1 MPAVRPS
8 KTSGRSIA
16 LSFALL
22 ISCLCIARA
31 EDDGRLSRQN
41 LGGIEALIRTEIA
54 ERRIPGA
61 VVMIQRGGRTVYLE
75 AFGWRDEVR
84 KLPMTSDTI
93 FRIYSMTKPIT
104 TVAALMLVDDGKLKL
119 DDPVAKYIPAFAQTK
134 VGVERR
140 NARGEA
146 ELELVPQ
153 ERPMTIEDLMRH
165 SSGITTGSYGD
176 SLVRKAYA
184 ASNLF
189 EGELDNAVLAE
200 RIARLPLGE
209 QPGTF
214 WDYGLSTDV
223 LGRVIEV
230 VSGQSLYEFEK
241 QRLFDPL
248 RMKDTFYRAV
258 HARRQ
263 HRLAHLLARD
273 SVIRDSRWHTLR
285 AMREY
290 ESGAGGLV
298 STVFDYA
305 RFCEMILRGGELDG
319 RRYLKPETFAIM
331 ASNRLWPTS
340 NVNPTAY
347 YFPGDGFGFGLGFAV
362 RTWRGVGNPPGSI
375 GELKWDGA
383 LGTYFWI
390 DPKED
395 MFVILLMQTPT
406 WAERIKPM
414 LKRVVY
420 DALAPSRRGS
430 EASLNPGDADL
441 KCFAC

>member
-1 MPAVRPS
+1 MRM
-8 KTSGRSIA
+8 
-16 LSFALL
+16 LL
-22 ISCLCIARA
+22 QMIARKA
-31 EDDGRLSRQN
+31 AVTSLIVLAAVTAASATDERDDRRLKREN
-41 LGGIEALIRTEIA
+41 LGAINTLIRTEMA
-54 ERRIPGA
+54 ERHIPGA
-61 VVMIQRGGRTVYLE
+61 VVMIQRQGKTLYLE
-75 AFGWRDEVR
+75 AFGWRDEAKKV
-84 KLPMTSDTI
+84 PMTTDTI
-93 FRIYSMTKPIT
+93 FQIYSMTKPIT
-104 TVAALMLVDDGKLKL
+104 TVAALMLVDDGKLRL
-119 DDPVAKYIPAFAQTK
+119 DDPVAKYIPAFADTK
-134 VGVERR
+134 VGVERK
-140 NARGEA
+140 NAEGA
-146 ELELVPQ
+146 TVLELVPQ

-184 ASNLF
+184 ASNLY
-189 EGELDNAVLAE
+189 EGDFDNAQLAD
-200 RIARLPLGE
+200 RVARLPLAE
-209 QPGTF
+209 QPGTE

-248 RMKDTFYRAV
+248 GMKDTAYRLLDRAK
-258 HARRQ
+258 Q
-263 HRLAHLLARD
+263 PRLAELLPEDNVVRNALQRNPR
-273 SVIRDSRWHTLR
+273 VPRRF
-285 AMREY
+285 

-298 STVFDYA
+298 STVSDYA

-319 RRYLKPETFAIM
+319 RRYLKPETFKLM
-331 ASNRLWPTS
+331 ASNRLWPVS
-340 NVNPTAY
+340 GVNPSAY

-362 RTWRGVGNPPGSI
+362 RTGPGVANPPGSI

-414 LKRVVY
+414 LKRIVY
-420 DALAPSRRGS
+420 DAFG
-430 EASLNPGDADL
+430 
-441 KCFAC
+441 K

>member
-1 MPAVRPS
+1 M
-8 KTSGRSIA
+8 
-16 LSFALL
+16 
-22 ISCLCIARA
+22 IARKA
-31 EDDGRLSRQN
+31 AVTSLIVLAAVTAASATDERDDRRLKREN
-41 LGGIEALIRTEIA
+41 LGAINTLIRTEMA
-54 ERRIPGA
+54 ERHIPGA
-61 VVMIQRGGRTVYLE
+61 VVMIQRQGKTLYLE
-75 AFGWRDEVR
+75 AFGWRDEAKKV
-84 KLPMTSDTI
+84 PMTTDTI
-93 FRIYSMTKPIT
+93 FQIYSMTKPIT
-104 TVAALMLVDDGKLKL
+104 TVAALMLVDDGKLRL
-119 DDPVAKYIPAFAQTK
+119 DDPVAKYIPAFADTK
-134 VGVERR
+134 VGVERK
-140 NARGEA
+140 NAEGA
-146 ELELVPQ
+146 TVLELVPQ

-184 ASNLF
+184 ASNLY
-189 EGELDNAVLAE
+189 EGDFDNAQLAD
-200 RIARLPLGE
+200 RVARLPLAE
-209 QPGTF
+209 QPGTE

-248 RMKDTFYRAV
+248 GMKDTAYRLLDRAK
-258 HARRQ
+258 Q
-263 HRLAHLLARD
+263 PRLAELLPEDNVVRNALQRNPR
-273 SVIRDSRWHTLR
+273 VPRRF
-285 AMREY
+285 

-298 STVFDYA
+298 STVSDYA

-319 RRYLKPETFAIM
+319 RRYLKPETFKLM
-331 ASNRLWPTS
+331 ASNRLWPVS
-340 NVNPTAY
+340 GVNPSAY

-362 RTWRGVGNPPGSI
+362 RTGPGVANPPGSI

-414 LKRVVY
+414 LKRIVY
-420 DALAPSRRGS
+420 DAFG
-430 EASLNPGDADL
+430 
-441 KCFAC
+441 K